1 LRVSVCPPRRKQFE
15 LLRELLLFLDHMLGQ
30 SPHEIARMPHKQPI
44 SNSEIDREMC
54 FQVARKPA
62 ECRCDKVGVGLI
74 NGPKERRGVIV
85 ELCVSQ

>member
-1 LRVSVCPPRRKQFE
+1 
-15 LLRELLLFLDHMLGQ
+15 
-30 SPHEIARMPHKQPI
+30 MPHKQPI